1 MWTCTEASLIV
12 LLLDPRPLVR
22 EAEVKSL
29 VTLVSGILNVVIPLL
44 LTHGRPLLFSLLVS
58 ENIVCFGKHVKC
70 KG

>member
-1 MWTCTEASLIV
+1 MQACREASLIV
-12 LLLDPRPLVR
+12 LLLDSRPLVR

-44 LTHGRPLLFSLLVS
+44 LTHGRPLLLPLLVS
-58 ENIVCFGKHVKC
+58 EDIVCFGKHVKR